1 MNSGRPCSRSASAFT
16 YAPQAAR
23 PARFGAFSPG
33 FFHTE
38 SG

>member
-1 MNSGRPCSRSASAFT
+1 MNSGLPCSRSATEFT
-16 YAPQAAR
+16 YAPQAAS

-33 FFHTE
+33 FFHML